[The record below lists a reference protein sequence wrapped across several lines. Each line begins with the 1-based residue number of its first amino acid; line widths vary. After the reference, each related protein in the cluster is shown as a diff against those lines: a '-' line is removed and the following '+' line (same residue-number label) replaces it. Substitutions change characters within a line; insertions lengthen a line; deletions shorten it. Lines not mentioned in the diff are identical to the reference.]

1 MGNQSRDRTA
11 KLDLLI
17 IPQPIAEKN
26 MREWLSNLLECL
38 EGRRVNPTKAPDTE
52 RDNDLR

>member
-1 MGNQSRDRTA
+1 MGNKSRNRIA

-26 MREWLSNLLECL
+26 MRDQSAMNAVLQSFPPP
-38 EGRRVNPTKAPDTE
+38 R
-52 RDNDLR
+52 